1 MQDNNLAEAL
11 VSLVRDLDPGL
22 ALLVPAVCYLLGLLA
37 FFQGAARLL
46 KTSEDRFHAPS
57 AAGTA
62 LSFLVCAVMVAFP
75 SWLAGAG
82 ESLFGTGRTAAGA
95 SLGYR
100 GRGTDYDALLGAVL
114 AIVAWAGL
122 FAFLR
127 GAFVLRAAADGAPG
141 ATRRQGVPAHARR
154 RRRLA
159 HDERDRSGA
168 DHARHPGPGHR
179 MRRNVM
185 TKAIGLA
192 VLGAWA
198 AARPALA
205 VSLGDMAQRA
215 ASDLEAVP
223 AFLAIGFYI
232 VGAGVVGF
240 GLLKLKRHVD
250 TRSRPASAPG

>member
-46 KTSEDRFHAPS
+46 KASEDRFHAPS

-62 LSFLVCAVMVAFP
+62 LSFLVCAVMIAFP

-95 SLGYR
+95 SLGYG

-141 ATRRQGVPAHARR
+141 AT
-154 RRRLA
+154 
-159 HDERDRSGA
+159 
-168 DHARHPGPGHR
+168 
-179 MRRNVM
+179 
-185 TKAIGLA
+185 
-192 VLGAWA
+192 
-198 AARPALA
+198 AARAFLHM
-205 VSLGDMAQRA
+205 LGGVA
-215 ASDLEAVP
+215 AWHMTSVIEAVQTTLGIRVLDI
-223 AFLAIGFYI
+223 A
-232 VGAGVVGF
+232 
-240 GLLKLKRHVD
+240 
-250 TRSRPASAPG
+250 